1 MKSWANVPFGLRVQE
16 ELVAKCWNL
25 VMLKFQTP
33 LLCLLQLWHGAEI
46 ILSAVVHRISAIL
59 IHSGAKSSDFTRLN
73 WLGICMS
80 HDQTIKKQVEMG
92 ESYDA
97 KILCWKQEVESR
109 ELSKKLLFEVI
120 ATQQMITIWSQLL
133 QITQIGPTNV
143 VCKSHKT
150 AS

>member
-1 MKSWANVPFGLRVQE
+1 
-16 ELVAKCWNL
+16 
-25 VMLKFQTP
+25 
-33 LLCLLQLWHGAEI
+33 
-46 ILSAVVHRISAIL
+46 
-59 IHSGAKSSDFTRLN
+59 
-73 WLGICMS
+73 MS

-92 ESYDA
+92 ESYDT
-97 KILCWKQEVESR
+97 KILCWKQEVASR